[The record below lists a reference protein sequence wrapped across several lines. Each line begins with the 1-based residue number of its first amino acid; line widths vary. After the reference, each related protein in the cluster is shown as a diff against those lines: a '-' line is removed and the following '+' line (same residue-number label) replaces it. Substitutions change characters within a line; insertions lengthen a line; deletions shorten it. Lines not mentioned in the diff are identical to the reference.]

1 MIDRIQLFYSMKSIQ
16 VYHQVNLIIP
26 FRDIMVVEKQME
38 NSSLPDLEIQ
48 SALLIIAKERV
59 NDFQLFQGEDIRN
72 VFFSRLVHLFSLI
85 LLIVNLF

>member
-1 MIDRIQLFYSMKSIQ
+1 MIGRVQSFYSMKSIQ

-59 NDFQLFQGEDIRN
+59 NDFQLFQGENIRI
-72 VFFSRLVHLFSLI
+72 FSSRLVHLFSSI
-85 LLIVNLF
+85 FLIVNLF